1 MLNELF
7 SSEAR
12 VKILKLFLFNSKN
25 RFYQR
30 EIASR
35 TNLAIR
41 AVQRETENL
50 EKIGIIKRS
59 EDGNRAYYAV
69 DESCTVIPELKALFA
84 KTSGVGD
91 IIKQHLTKQGN
102 ELKFVFIYGSYA
114 KNTENM
120 NSDIDLFVVGNMSAK
135 KLSSIT
141 SEIADDLKREVNYTL
156 FSEEEF
162 KMKLMQKNHFV
173 ANVIKNAKVFVVG
186 GVDDLEEFVK
196 GRKIKAA
203 SNVKERN

>member
-30 EIASR
+30 EIALK

-50 EKIGIIKRS
+50 GKIGIIKRS

-69 DESCTVIPELKALFA
+69 DENCTVIPELKALFA

-91 IIKQHLTKQGN
+91 VIKQYLTKQKN
-102 ELKFVFIYGSYA
+102 ELKFAFIYGSYA

-120 NSDIDLFVVGNMSAK
+120 NSDIDLFVVGSISSR

-141 SEIADDLKREVNYTL
+141 SEISEDLKREINYTL

-162 KMKLMQKNHFV
+162 KKKLMQKNHFV

-186 GVDDLEEFVK
+186 GVDDLEELVK

-203 SNVKERN
+203 SNVTE